1 MRKKKKKLKQLAG
14 QKQVEM
20 QQGAAGRKKGGPKG
34 ATLQKSK
41 QVKSRLLTQVQE
53 THQEGSNNGVAQN
66 KENKVSSLQR
76 PPHQREQTRQ
86 FKPDRTAYFSRE
98 PAGRDGHHP
107 CGHHNCVQ
115 DQFTQSTR
123 QMRYDGN
130 FSGNSQCS
138 KVRTENSQTDRNIKR
153 QHNTQ
158 GGATN
163 MPEQTTRPAFRQQH
177 HYKNQYYSAADF
189 TSDQLPQNG
198 AIIFHP
204 DQKESTGPSQAEQ
217 EASAQPA
224 SSNKPANAAPIRDV
238 DVSEML
244 RQIRRALGVRE
255 PCRAD
260 REARRQNTE
269 AAVRSADPAEATKEQ
284 PAGVFHKNSPIPSA
298 GTTSAQSSLVSS
310 PAPASHSGVHPS
322 SYAPA
327 NSKQTV
333 RMTQGTNQ
341 YCEESSVVV
350 SASNGPS
357 NSRERESRE
366 ALDSQTSLT
375 RCLRTTASSE
385 SNQNTTHKVRIAH
398 ETGKIPKPNLNKLL
412 SSSGAKS
419 KLSWREV
426 HEEMRRKKQERIKG
440 IPR

>member
-14 QKQVEM
+14 QKQAEM
-20 QQGAAGRKKGGPKG
+20 QQGAAGRKTGGPKG
-34 ATLQKSK
+34 VTLQKSK
-41 QVKSRLLTQVQE
+41 QVKTRLLTQVQE
-53 THQEGSNNGVAQN
+53 THQIGSNNAVAQN

-86 FKPDRTAYFSRE
+86 FKPDRSAYQ

-107 CGHHNCVQ
+107 CVQ
-115 DQFTQSTR
+115 DQFTQSTH
-123 QMRYDGN
+123 QIRYDGN
-130 FSGNSQCS
+130 FSGNSQYS
-138 KVRTENSQTDRNIKR
+138 KVNPENSQTDTNIKR

-163 MPEQTTRPAFRQQH
+163 MPEQTTWPAFRQQS

-204 DQKESTGPSQAEQ
+204 DQKESTRPSQAEQ
-217 EASAQPA
+217 EAQPA

-269 AAVRSADPAEATKEQ
+269 AAVRSADPAEAKKEQ

-298 GTTSAQSSLVSS
+298 GTTSVQSSLVSS

-341 YCEESSVVV
+341 CCEESSVVV

-357 NSRERESRE
+357 NSRERKSRE

-398 ETGKIPKPNLNKLL
+398 ESGKIPKPNLNKLL